1 VTTVLCGPLH
11 GLQVHREWTVMPRQQ
26 HSVPNR
32 RVPLYPNHNAVPTI
46 VRYQDQKTATT
57 VKFIELYIYHP
68 KVLSKAVLGY

>member
-1 VTTVLCGPLH
+1 
-11 GLQVHREWTVMPRQQ
+11 MPRQQ